1 MGTSSTKNKKSNLDS
16 YIPALLMS
24 FTKINELKNYFQN
37 PSKTGQLSK
46 ILESLINSIDLLDA
60 YVYQFDKMKDKQMKE
75 KDNNRIKDI
84 LLFILDTLHNEL
96 NNNNESQNNNNSDI
110 KIDDTDEAESY
121 KHFIDIYFKYN
132 NSIIQDL
139 FFGEEEI
146 IKRCSICKK
155 SKYNFYP
162 LKMLNFDIHF
172 YKEVYIDKLIKNYVK
187 QEEKNLLCDIC
198 NKKADILCYNKIK
211 KYPEILI
218 LSFDHNNMDKTIIT
232 YYLRLPIQDEEYIL
246 ICFIT
251 KANENNEKDDNYNV
265 FYREY
270 NDKWFI
276 YNVTKKEEKEIENI
290 QIINKNPFITFY
302 QKKITF
308 YKILMSEYY
317 KNLSL
322 LFNSIR
328 AIPKLAGNH
337 IIDANKF
344 DNYYIISKKY
354 FNRLTKIF
362 ESEEKYKNDNIIFD
376 SYDQV
381 KNIKNIKNLNEDEL
395 QQNAKLFTERFKILN
410 DEDLFK
416 PEYDINKK
424 SGLHYPKD
432 FIIISENELDQML
445 NIFNIKINNIKNYL
459 YKVLLGENY
468 LFIKSNTNSN
478 TYYVCYSLIFLF
490 YVEKI
495 FQFNEDKYFSREINL
510 YIKNRGGID
519 YYFEERQLDSS
530 IEMQQIID
538 KEKEN
543 IGRLININTSGTMI
557 NLNKFF
563 FNNKNG
569 NNNMQ

>member
-1 MGTSSTKNKKSNLDS
+1 M
-16 YIPALLMS
+16 
-24 FTKINELKNYFQN
+24 
-37 PSKTGQLSK
+37 
-46 ILESLINSIDLLDA
+46 
-60 YVYQFDKMKDKQMKE
+60 
-75 KDNNRIKDI
+75 
-84 LLFILDTLHNEL
+84 
-96 NNNNESQNNNNSDI
+96 
-110 KIDDTDEAESY
+110 
-121 KHFIDIYFKYN
+121 
-132 NSIIQDL
+132 
-139 FFGEEEI
+139 
-146 IKRCSICKK
+146 
-155 SKYNFYP
+155 
-162 LKMLNFDIHF
+162 
-172 YKEVYIDKLIKNYVK
+172 
-187 QEEKNLLCDIC
+187 
-198 NKKADILCYNKIK
+198 
-211 KYPEILI
+211 
-218 LSFDHNNMDKTIIT
+218 
-232 YYLRLPIQDEEYIL
+232 
-246 ICFIT
+246 
-251 KANENNEKDDNYNV
+251 KANEYNEKDDNYNV

-276 YNVTKKEEKEIENI
+276 YNVTKREEKEIENI
-290 QIINKNPFITFY
+290 QIINKNPFVTFY

-308 YKILMSEYY
+308 YKILMDKYY
-317 KNLSL
+317 TYLSS

-328 AIPKLAGNH
+328 AIPNLAGKH

-362 ESEEKYKNDNIIFD
+362 ESEEIYKNDNIIFD

-381 KNIKNIKNLNEDEL
+381 KNIKNLNEDEL
-395 QQNAKLFTERFKILN
+395 QQNTKLFTERFKILN

-432 FIIISENELDQML
+432 FIIINENELDQML
-445 NIFNIKINNIKNYL
+445 NNFNIKINNIKNYL

-468 LFIKSNTNSN
+468 LFIKSNTNNN

-530 IEMQQIID
+530 IETQPIID

-543 IGRLININTSGTMI
+543 IGCLININTSGTMI

-563 FNNKNG
+563 FNNKND

>member
-60 YVYQFDKMKDKQMKE
+60 YVYQFNKMKNEHMKE
-75 KDNNRIKDI
+75 KENNRIKDI

-121 KHFIDIYFKYN
+121 KHFIDIYYKYN

-155 SKYNFYP
+155 SKHNFYL
-162 LKMLNFDIHF
+162 LKMLNFDIHSF
-172 YKEVYIDKLIKNYVK
+172 KEVYIDKLIKNYIK
-187 QEEKNLLCDIC
+187 QEEKHLLCDIC
-198 NKKADILCYNKIK
+198 NKKADILYNNKIK

-218 LSFDHNNMDKTIIT
+218 LSFDHNNMDKTIIK
-232 YYLRLPIQDEEYIL
+232 YYLRLPIQDEDYIL
-246 ICFIT
+246 ICFIM

-276 YNVTKKEEKEIENI
+276 YNVTKKKEKEIENI

-308 YKILMSEYY
+308 YKILMDKYY
-317 KNLSL
+317 TYLSS

-328 AIPKLAGNH
+328 AIPNLAGNH

-354 FNRLTKIF
+354 FNKLTKIF
-362 ESEEKYKNDNIIFD
+362 ESEEIYKNDNIIFD
-376 SYDQV
+376 SYNQV
-381 KNIKNIKNLNEDEL
+381 KNITNLNIDEL

-416 PEYDINKK
+416 PEYDNNKK

-432 FIIISENELDQML
+432 FIIINENELNQML
-445 NIFNIKINNIKNYL
+445 GVFNIKINNIKNYL

-468 LFIKSNTNSN
+468 LFIKSNTNN
-478 TYYVCYSLIFLF
+478 HTYYVCYSLIFLF

-495 FQFNEDKYFSREINL
+495 FIFNEDKYFSREINL

-530 IEMQQIID
+530 IETQPIID

-543 IGRLININTSGTMI
+543 IGCLININTSGTMI

-563 FNNKNG
+563 FNNKND

>member
-1 MGTSSTKNKKSNLDS
+1 MGTSSTKNKKSNLDL

-37 PSKTGQLSK
+37 PIKAGQLSK
-46 ILESLINSIDLLDA
+46 ILVSLINSIDLLDA
-60 YVYQFDKMKDKQMKE
+60 YVFQFNKMKNEHMKE
-75 KDNNRIKDI
+75 KENNRIKDI

-96 NNNNESQNNNNSDI
+96 NNNNESQNNNNYDI
-110 KIDDTDEAESY
+110 KIDDTYESESY
-121 KHFIDIYFKYN
+121 KHFIDIYYKYN

-172 YKEVYIDKLIKNYVK
+172 YKKVYIDKLIKNYVK

-276 YNVTKKEEKEIENI
+276 YNVNKKKEKEIENI
-290 QIINKNPFITFY
+290 QIINKNPFVTFY

-308 YKILMSEYY
+308 YKILMAKYY
-317 KNLSL
+317 TYLSS

-328 AIPKLAGNH
+328 AIPNLAGKH

-354 FNRLTKIF
+354 FNKLTKIF
-362 ESEEKYKNDNIIFD
+362 ESEEIYKNDNIIFD

-381 KNIKNIKNLNEDEL
+381 KNIKNLNEDEL

-410 DEDLFK
+410 DENLFK

-468 LFIKSNTNSN
+468 LFIKSNTNNN

-563 FNNKNG
+563 FNNKND

>member
-1 MGTSSTKNKKSNLDS
+1 MGTSSTKNKKSNPDS
-16 YIPALLMS
+16 YIPALLIS
-24 FTKINELKNYFQN
+24 FTKINELKKYFQN
-37 PSKTGQLSK
+37 PSETGQLSK
-46 ILESLINSIDLLDA
+46 IFKSLINSMDLLDGH
-60 YVYQFDKMKDKQMKE
+60 VFEFNKMKDKQMKE
-75 KDNNRIKDI
+75 KENNRIKDI
-84 LLFILDTLHNEL
+84 LLFILNTLHNEL

-121 KHFIDIYFKYN
+121 KHFIDIYYKYN

-162 LKMLNFDIHF
+162 LKMLNFEIHS
-172 YKEVYIDKLIKNYVK
+172 YKEVYIDKLIKNYGN

-198 NKKADILCYNKIK
+198 NKKADILYNNKIK

-218 LSFDHNNMDKTIIT
+218 LSFDHNNMDKTIIK

-246 ICFIT
+246 ICFIM
-251 KANENNEKDDNYNV
+251 KADEKNEKDDNYNV

-276 YNVTKKEEKEIENI
+276 YNVNKKKEKEIENI
-290 QIINKNPFITFY
+290 QIINKNPIVTFY

-308 YKILMSEYY
+308 YKILINEYY
-317 KNLSL
+317 TYLSS

-328 AIPKLAGNH
+328 AIPNLAGKH

-354 FNRLTKIF
+354 FNKLTKIF
-362 ESEEKYKNDNIIFD
+362 ESEEIYKNDNIIFD
-376 SYDQV
+376 SYNQV
-381 KNIKNIKNLNEDEL
+381 KNITNLNEDEL
-395 QQNAKLFTERFKILN
+395 KQNAKLFIERLKILN
-410 DEDLFK
+410 DENLFK

-424 SGLHYPKD
+424 SGFHYPKD
-432 FIIISENELDQML
+432 FIIINENELNQML
-445 NIFNIKINNIKNYL
+445 GVFNIKINNIKNYL

-468 LFIKSNTNSN
+468 LFIKSNTNNN

-495 FQFNEDKYFSREINL
+495 FIFNEDKYFSREINL

-530 IEMQQIID
+530 IETQPIID

-543 IGRLININTSGTMI
+543 IGCLININTSGTMI

-563 FNNKNG
+563 FNNKND

>member
-1 MGTSSTKNKKSNLDS
+1 MGTSSTKNKKSKSDS
-16 YIPALLMS
+16 YISALLIS
-24 FTKINELKNYFQN
+24 FTKINELKEYFQN
-37 PSKTGQLSK
+37 PSETGQLSK
-46 ILESLINSIDLLDA
+46 IFKSLINSMGLLDGH
-60 YVYQFDKMKDKQMKE
+60 VLEFNKMKDKQMKE
-75 KDNNRIKDI
+75 KENNRIKDI
-84 LLFILDTLHNEL
+84 LLFILDTLHNEF

-110 KIDDTDEAESY
+110 KIDDTDESESY
-121 KHFIDIYFKYN
+121 KHFIDIYYKYN

-155 SKYNFYP
+155 SKYNFYL
-162 LKMLNFDIHF
+162 LKMLNFDIHSF
-172 YKEVYIDKLIKNYVK
+172 KEVYIDELIKNYGK
-187 QEEKNLLCDIC
+187 QEEKHLLCDIC
-198 NKKADILCYNKIK
+198 NKKADILYNNKIK

-218 LSFDHNNMDKTIIT
+218 LSFDHNNMDKTIIK

-246 ICFIT
+246 ICFIM
-251 KANENNEKDDNYNV
+251 KADEKNEKDDNYNV

-276 YNVTKKEEKEIENI
+276 YNVNKKKEKEIENI
-290 QIINKNPFITFY
+290 LIINKNPFVTFY

-308 YKILMSEYY
+308 YKILMDKYY
-317 KNLSL
+317 TYLSS

-328 AIPKLAGNH
+328 AIPNLAGNH

-354 FNRLTKIF
+354 FNKLTKIF
-362 ESEEKYKNDNIIFD
+362 ESEEIYKNDNIIFD
-376 SYDQV
+376 SYNQV
-381 KNIKNIKNLNEDEL
+381 KNITNLNEDEL
-395 QQNAKLFTERFKILN
+395 KQNAKLFTERLKILN
-410 DEDLFK
+410 DEKLFK

-424 SGLHYPKD
+424 SGLQYPKD
-432 FIIISENELDQML
+432 FIIINENELDQML
-445 NIFNIKINNIKNYL
+445 NNFNIKINNIKNYL

-468 LFIKSNTNSN
+468 LFIKSNINNN

-495 FQFNEDKYFSREINL
+495 FIFNEDKYFSREINL

-519 YYFEERQLDSS
+519 YYFEERKLDSS
-530 IEMQQIID
+530 IETQPIID

-543 IGRLININTSGTMI
+543 IGGLININTSGTMI
-557 NLNKFF
+557 NLNKYF
-563 FNNKNG
+563 FNNKND

>member
-1 MGTSSTKNKKSNLDS
+1 MGTSSTKNKKSNSDS
-16 YIPALLMS
+16 YISALLIS

-60 YVYQFDKMKDKQMKE
+60 YVYQFNKMKDKQMKE
-75 KDNNRIKDI
+75 KENNRNKDI
-84 LLFILDTLHNEL
+84 LFFILDTLHNEL

-121 KHFIDIYFKYN
+121 KHFIDIYYKYN

-155 SKYNFYP
+155 SKHNFYL
-162 LKMLNFDIHF
+162 LKMLNFDIHS

-187 QEEKNLLCDIC
+187 QEEKHLLCDIC

-218 LSFDHNNMDKTIIT
+218 LSFNHNNMDKTTIT
-232 YYLRLPIQDEEYIL
+232 YYLKLPIQDEEYIL
-246 ICFIT
+246 ICFIM
-251 KANENNEKDDNYNV
+251 KANEYNEKDDNYNV

-276 YNVTKKEEKEIENI
+276 YNVTKKKEKEIENI

-308 YKILMSEYY
+308 YKILINEYY
-317 KNLSL
+317 TYLSS

-328 AIPKLAGNH
+328 AIPNLAGKH

-362 ESEEKYKNDNIIFD
+362 ESEEIYKNDNIIFD

-381 KNIKNIKNLNEDEL
+381 KNIKNLNEDEL
-395 QQNAKLFTERFKILN
+395 QQNTKLFTERFKILN

-424 SGLHYPKD
+424 SGFHYPKD
-432 FIIISENELDQML
+432 FIIINENELDQML
-445 NIFNIKINNIKNYL
+445 NNFNIKINNIKNYL

-468 LFIKSNTNSN
+468 LFIKSNTNNN

-495 FQFNEDKYFSREINL
+495 FIFNEDKYFSREINL

-530 IEMQQIID
+530 IETQPIID

-543 IGRLININTSGTMI
+543 IGCLININTSGTMI

-563 FNNKNG
+563 FNNKND

>member
-1 MGTSSTKNKKSNLDS
+1 MGTSSTKNKKSNSDS
-16 YIPALLMS
+16 YISALLIS

-60 YVYQFDKMKDKQMKE
+60 YVYQFNKMKDKQMKE
-75 KDNNRIKDI
+75 KENNRNKDI
-84 LLFILDTLHNEL
+84 LFFILDTLHNEL

-121 KHFIDIYFKYN
+121 KHFIDIYYKYN

-162 LKMLNFDIHF
+162 LKMLNFDIHS

-198 NKKADILCYNKIK
+198 NKKADILYNNKIK

-218 LSFDHNNMDKTIIT
+218 LSFDHNNMDRTIIK

-246 ICFIT
+246 ICFIM
-251 KANENNEKDDNYNV
+251 KADEKNEKDDNYNV
-265 FYREY
+265 FYRKY

-276 YNVTKKEEKEIENI
+276 YNVTKKKEKEIENI
-290 QIINKNPFITFY
+290 QIINKNPIVTFY
-302 QKKITF
+302 QKKIAF
-308 YKILMSEYY
+308 YKILMDKYY
-317 KNLSL
+317 NYLSS

-354 FNRLTKIF
+354 FNKLTKIF
-362 ESEEKYKNDNIIFD
+362 ESEEIYQNDNIIFD
-376 SYDQV
+376 SYNQV
-381 KNIKNIKNLNEDEL
+381 KNITNLNEDEL
-395 QQNAKLFTERFKILN
+395 QLNAKLFTERLKILN
-410 DEDLFK
+410 DENLFK

-424 SGLHYPKD
+424 SGFHYPKD
-432 FIIISENELDQML
+432 FIIINENELNQML
-445 NIFNIKINNIKNYL
+445 GVFNIKINNIKNYL

-468 LFIKSNTNSN
+468 LFIKSNINNN

-495 FQFNEDKYFSREINL
+495 FIFNEDKYFSREINL

-519 YYFEERQLDSS
+519 YYFEERKLDSS
-530 IEMQQIID
+530 IETQPIID

-543 IGRLININTSGTMI
+543 IGCLININTSGTMI

-563 FNNKNG
+563 FNNKND

>member
-1 MGTSSTKNKKSNLDS
+1 MGTSSTKNKKSNSDS
-16 YIPALLMS
+16 YISALLIS

-60 YVYQFDKMKDKQMKE
+60 YVYQFNKMKDKQMKE
-75 KDNNRIKDI
+75 KENNRNKDI
-84 LLFILDTLHNEL
+84 LFFILDTLHNEL

-121 KHFIDIYFKYN
+121 KHFIDIYYKYN

-155 SKYNFYP
+155 SKHNFYL
-162 LKMLNFDIHF
+162 LKMLNFDIHS

-187 QEEKNLLCDIC
+187 QEEKHLLCDIC

-218 LSFDHNNMDKTIIT
+218 LSFNHNNMDKTTIT
-232 YYLRLPIQDEEYIL
+232 YYLKLPIQDEEYIL
-246 ICFIT
+246 ICFIM
-251 KANENNEKDDNYNV
+251 KANEYNEKDDNYNV

-276 YNVTKKEEKEIENI
+276 YNVNKKKEKEIENI
-290 QIINKNPFITFY
+290 LIINKNPFITFY

-308 YKILMSEYY
+308 YKILINEYY
-317 KNLSL
+317 TYLSS

-328 AIPKLAGNH
+328 AIPNLAGKH

-362 ESEEKYKNDNIIFD
+362 ESEEIYQNDNIIFD
-376 SYDQV
+376 SYNQV
-381 KNIKNIKNLNEDEL
+381 KNITNLNEDEL
-395 QQNAKLFTERFKILN
+395 QQNAKLFTERLKILN

-432 FIIISENELDQML
+432 FIIINENELDQML
-445 NIFNIKINNIKNYL
+445 NNFNIKINNIKNYL

-468 LFIKSNTNSN
+468 LFIKSNTNNN

-495 FQFNEDKYFSREINL
+495 FIFNEDKYFSREINL

-530 IEMQQIID
+530 IETQPIID

-563 FNNKNG
+563 FNNKND